1 MQGAPALYRSF
12 HQRIMLTWLPS
23 GLVFTWNQRLLTVDR
38 WQVVL
43 QAVDLSQHPIAL
55 GPLVVQLLGHFQ
67 L

>member
-1 MQGAPALYRSF
+1 
-12 HQRIMLTWLPS
+12 MLTWLPS